1 MVFHVLNRGVRRLKL
16 FEHPGD
22 YRAFLQ
28 LVSEA
33 QGRVPVRCLS
43 YCVMPNHFHFVL
55 WPQADG
61 ELSQFMFWLTTT
73 HSMRW
78 HVWRGTSGTGHV
90 YQGRFKAFPIQQ
102 DAHFLRVCRY
112 VERNALRAGLVPRA
126 EAWPWS
132 SLAQRYGT
140 RLPVELADWPVPRPD
155 DWLDTIQADPMAET
169 EEVRQAVVRS
179 SPYGPVGWRERSAV
193 RLGLTKSLRPSGR
206 PWNITEVPG

>member
-1 MVFHVLNRGVRRLKL
+1 MFHVLNRGVRRLGL
-16 FEHPGD
+16 FERPGD

-28 LVSEA
+28 LVAEA
-33 QGRVPVRCLS
+33 QSRVPVRCLS

-55 WPQADG
+55 WPRADG
-61 ELSQFMFWLTTT
+61 DLSRFMFWLTTT

-78 HVWRGTSGTGHV
+78 HVWNGTSGTGHV

-132 SLAQRYGT
+132 SLAQRCGT
-140 RLPVELADWPVPRPD
+140 RLPIDLEEWPVPRPH
-155 DWLDTIQADPMAET
+155 DWLETIQADTSGET
-169 EEVRQAVVRS
+169 EEVRQAVLRG
-179 SPYGPVGWRERSAV
+179 SPYGPTGWRERTAV
-193 RLGLTKSLRPSGR
+193 RLGLVRALQPVGR
-206 PWNITEVPG
+206 PWNVPAPDG